1 VSYRGLPEDEM
12 GPGFRMTIGA
22 DGSEVARVNAA
33 FAEFA
38 DAHGLPAPVRRS
50 MHVALDEL
58 LTNTS
63 VHGFPG
69 REGGEVTVEAKLGT
83 DRVSVT
89 LTDDGR
95 PFDPF
100 GVGVAAPDTALPV
113 EERRIGGLGIHLVR
127 RMMDEVSYHR
137 RADRNVVVLTKLLA
151 GGRTADQRGGRFME
165 ITTRT
170 QQDVTLV
177 ALAGNLDSNTS
188 PEAQQAIDGILAG
201 GGRKLVVDFTALDYI
216 SSAGLRV
223 LLGTAKRLRGG
234 GGGGGA
240 LRLFGL
246 NETVREVFQISGFS
260 TILAVFATEADALKG
275 L

>member
-1 VSYRGLPEDEM
+1 
-12 GPGFRMTIGA
+12 MTIGSDRGA
-22 DGSEVARVNAA
+22 VARVLAA

-38 DAHGLPAPVRRS
+38 DAQGLPAPVRRS
-50 MHVALDEL
+50 VNVALDEL
-58 LTNTS
+58 LTNTLAY
-63 VHGFPG
+63 GFAG
-69 REGGEVTVEAKLGT
+69 REGGELTVEVERRP

-100 GVGVAAPDTALPV
+100 GIAAPDTARPV

-137 RADRNVVVLTKLLA
+137 RADRNVVVLAKRLPA
-151 GGRTADQRGGRFME
+151 SHPRGRPMD

-170 QQDVTLV
+170 QSGVTIV
-177 ALAGNLDSNTS
+177 AVAGKLDSNTS
-188 PEAQQAIDGILAG
+188 PQAQQALDGIVAG
-201 GGRKLVVDFTALDYI
+201 GGRTILVDCTALDYI

-223 LLGTAKRLRGG
+223 LLATAKRLSGAGG
-234 GGGGGA
+234 TV
-240 LRLFGL
+240 RLFGL
-246 NETVREVFQISGFS
+246 NETVREVFQISGFV
-260 TILAVFATEADALKG
+260 TILPVFATETDALSG

>member
-1 VSYRGLPEDEM
+1 MPEDEM
-12 GPGFRMTIGA
+12 RPGFRMTIGA
-22 DGSEVARVNAA
+22 DRSEVARVTAA

-38 DAHGLPAPVRRS
+38 DAHALPASVRRS
-50 MHVALDEL
+50 MNVVLDEL
-58 LTNTS
+58 LTNTR
-63 VHGFPG
+63 VYGFAG
-69 REGGEVTVEAKLGT
+69 REGGEVTVEAELRT

-100 GVGVAAPDTALPV
+100 GVTTPDTALPV
-113 EERRIGGLGIHLVR
+113 EERRIGGFGIHLVR

-137 RADRNVVVLTKLLA
+137 RADRNVVVLTKLLT
-151 GGRTADQRGGRFME
+151 GGMTADQRGGRFME

-177 ALAGNLDSNTS
+177 AFAGNLDSNTS
-188 PEAQQAIDGILAG
+188 PQAQQTLDEILAG
-201 GGRKLVVDFTALDYI
+201 GGRKMVVDFTALDYI

-223 LLGTAKRLRGG
+223 LLGTAKRLRGA
-234 GGGGGA
+234 GGA

-260 TILAVFATEADALKG
+260 TILAVFATEADALEG